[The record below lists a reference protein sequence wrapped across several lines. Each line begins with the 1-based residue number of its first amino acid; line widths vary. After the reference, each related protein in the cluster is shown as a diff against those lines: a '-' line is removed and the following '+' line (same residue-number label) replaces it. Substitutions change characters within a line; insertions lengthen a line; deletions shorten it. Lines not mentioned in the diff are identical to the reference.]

1 MRSPKLTRRSLGAT
15 SFLTLSFSLSLL
27 AGCSPSGNPT
37 TAGPKTGPDAPT
49 LYFSAIPDA
58 NKTELD
64 EGYTKVAAHLSK
76 ELGVPV
82 KFRPASDYSAS
93 VEAFKNGD
101 IQLAWFGGV
110 TGVQARRA
118 VPGAR
123 AVAQGK
129 VDPQYVSYFVANVNT
144 GIQPSDTFPMALA
157 GKSFTFGPDTS
168 TSGRVMPEFF
178 IREATKKSPEDF
190 FGHPNKYLL
199 AGHDATAKAVEAGTV
214 DAGVLSYAKYDEM
227 VAKGVLDPAK
237 CVKIWTTPPYPDYN
251 WTAHPVLDKTYGA
264 GFTDKLQQVLVGI
277 TDPELLGVLLRK
289 DGLIPA
295 KNEDFEPT
303 ANTMASIGM

>member
-27 AGCSPSGNPT
+27 TGCGVEGTTTLSGPT
-37 TAGPKTGPDAPT
+37 TGSSTST

-64 EGYTKVAAHLSK
+64 EGYSKVAAHLSK

-82 KFRPASDYSAS
+82 KFRPASDYAAS

-123 AVAQGK
+123 AIAQGK
-129 VDPQYVSYFVANVNT
+129 VDPQYVSYFIANAST
-144 GIQPSDTFPMALA
+144 GIKPSDTFPMGLA

-168 TSGRVMPEFF
+168 TSGRVMPEHF
-178 IREATKKSPEDF
+178 IREATKKSPADF
-190 FGHPNKYLL
+190 FGHPNKYTK
-199 AGHDATAKAVEAGTV
+199 GHDFTAKEVEAGTV
-214 DAGVLSYAKYDEM
+214 DAGVVSYTKYDDM
-227 VAKGVLDPAK
+227 VAKGQLDPAK

-251 WTAHPVLDKTYGA
+251 WTAHPSLDKTYGA
-264 GFTDKLQQVLVGI
+264 GFTDKLQKALVGI
-277 TDPELLGVLLRK
+277 TDPELLGILLRK
-289 DGLIPA
+289 EGLIAA

-303 ANTMASIGM
+303 AKTMAAINM

>member
-27 AGCSPSGNPT
+27 TGCGVEGTTTLSGPT
-37 TAGPKTGPDAPT
+37 TGSSTST

-64 EGYTKVAAHLSK
+64 EGYSKVAAHLSK

-82 KFRPASDYSAS
+82 KFRPASDYAAS

-123 AVAQGK
+123 AIAQGK
-129 VDPQYVSYFVANVNT
+129 VDPQYVSYFIANAST
-144 GIQPSDTFPMALA
+144 GIQPSDTFPMGLA

-168 TSGRVMPEFF
+168 TSGRVMPEHF
-178 IREATKKSPEDF
+178 IREATKKSPADF
-190 FGHPNKYLL
+190 FGHPNKYTK
-199 AGHDATAKAVEAGTV
+199 GHDFTAKEVEAGTV
-214 DAGVLSYAKYDEM
+214 DAGVVSYTKYDDM
-227 VAKGVLDPAK
+227 VAKGQLDPAK

-251 WTAHPVLDKTYGA
+251 WTAHPSLDKTYGA
-264 GFTDKLQQVLVGI
+264 GFTDKLQKALVGI
-277 TDPELLGVLLRK
+277 TDPELLGILLRK
-289 DGLIPA
+289 EGLIAA

-303 ANTMASIGM
+303 AKTMAAINM

>member
-1 MRSPKLTRRSLGAT
+1 MRSHTFTRRSLGA
-15 SFLTLSFSLSLL
+15 SAFFTLPLLCTGGLL
-27 AGCSPSGNPT
+27 AAGLLPGCSTSAPT
-37 TAGPKTGPDAPT
+37 GDAT

-64 EGYTKVAAHLSK
+64 EGYGKVAAYLAK

-82 KFRPASDYSAS
+82 KFRPAIDYSAS

-123 AVAQGK
+123 AIAQGK
-129 VDPQYVSYFVANVNT
+129 VDPEYVSYFVANVAT
-144 GIQPSDTFPMALA
+144 GIQPSASFPMALA
-157 GKSFTFGPDTS
+157 GKRFTFGPETS
-168 TSGRVMPEFF
+168 TSGRVMPEFY
-178 IREATKKSPEDF
+178 IREATGKSPADF
-190 FGHPNKYLL
+190 FGHANKHTK
-199 AGHDATAKAVEAGTV
+199 GHDITAKEVEAGTV
-214 DAGVLSYAKYDEM
+214 DAGVLSYAKYDDM
-227 VAKGVLDPAK
+227 VAKGDLDPAK

-251 WTAHPVLDKTYGA
+251 WTAHPSLETVYGA
-264 GFTDKLQQVLVGI
+264 GFTEKLQKALVGI
-277 TDPELLGVLLRK
+277 KDPELLGVLLRK

-295 KNEDFEPT
+295 ENKDFDRT
-303 ANTMASIGM
+303 ATTMAAIGM

>member
-15 SFLTLSFSLSLL
+15 SFLTLSFTLLLSS
-27 AGCSPSGNPT
+27 GCSTEKGPA
-37 TAGPKTGPDAPT
+37 TAAPKTGPDAPT

-64 EGYTKVAAHLSK
+64 EGYAKVAAHLSK

-123 AVAQGK
+123 AIAQGK
-129 VDPQYVSYFVANVNT
+129 VDPEYVSYFVANAST

-157 GKSFTFGPDTS
+157 GKTFTFGPESS

-178 IREATKKSPEDF
+178 IREATKKSPADF
-190 FGHPNKYLL
+190 FGHPNKHTK
-199 AGHDATAKAVEAGTV
+199 GHDFTAKEVEAGTV
-214 DAGVLSYAKYDEM
+214 DAGVLSYAKYDDM
-227 VAKGVLDPAK
+227 VAKGQLDPAK

-264 GFTDKLQQVLVGI
+264 GFTDKLQKTLIGI
-277 TDPELLGVLLRK
+277 TDPELLGILLRK
-289 DGLIPA
+289 DGLISA

-303 ANTMASIGM
+303 DKTMASIGM

>member
-15 SFLTLSFSLSLL
+15 SFLTLSLSLLLL
-27 AGCSPSGNPT
+27 AGCSAESRTT
-37 TAGPKTGPDAPT
+37 TAAGKTGPDAPT

-64 EGYTKVAAHLSK
+64 EGYAKVAAYLSK
-76 ELGVPV
+76 QLDVPV
-82 KFRPASDYSAS
+82 KFRPASDYAAS

-123 AVAQGK
+123 AIAQGK
-129 VDPQYVSYFVANVNT
+129 VDPQYVSYFIANASA
-144 GIQPSDTFPMALA
+144 GIEPSDTFPMALA

-178 IREATKKSPEDF
+178 IREATKKSPADF
-190 FGHPNKYLL
+190 FGHANKYTK
-199 AGHDATAKAVEAGTV
+199 GHDFTAKEVEAGTV
-214 DAGVLSYAKYDEM
+214 DAGVLSYTKYDDM
-227 VAKGVLDPAK
+227 VAKGQLDPAK
-237 CVKIWTTPPYPDYN
+237 CVKVWTTPPYPDYN

-264 GFTDKLQQVLVGI
+264 GFTDKLQKALVGI
-277 TDPELLGVLLRK
+277 SDAELLGILLRK
-289 DGLIPA
+289 EGLIAA

-303 ANTMASIGM
+303 AKTMSAIGM